1 MALANYKFISREV
14 TINKTIQDKMR
25 NLTVIMIGVL
35 DIQSGI
41 VYPHPLTDF
50 ITTKYEFYGKS
61 LNTQDGPAK
70 TVCRFLNYCLQ
81 KIEEDNEDF
90 LELKQEGFKGLKRKH
105 ASLYI
110 TYSSL
115 RGLQK
120 NTVMQYEAYLTAF
133 YVYLKELNL
142 VDEDFPID
150 KSENSKG
157 DFILKS
163 IFREAFLRTEFPSQ
177 DTQKEKI
184 AQLKDFGD
192 NRHELTAHF
201 IRISM
206 DIAPDIALG
215 LCLQFYGG
223 LRRGEVVNLDRG
235 SLNVTPGKSMEVQI
249 RDNRKKFFSRLKDKK
264 AENPKRLNYLNIN
277 LARQTILDNDL
288 VWTVYDNH
296 MKQLNNMLKMGK
308 CKNVRALIL
317 DSVGNPMSGK
327 VYARRFKKVKDAF
340 IDSLIG
346 SEYYYLFTNTVWS
359 THIGRGVFTNSLI
372 SMDFTPTQLAIAR
385 GDKDINSALDYIDK
399 TLTNEQ
405 IKKAVN
411 ELKKVP
417 TEELGLIDYEHVN
430 RWKNKVG

>member
-14 TINKTIQDKMR
+14 TINKTVRDKMR
-25 NLTVIMIGVL
+25 NMTVIMIGVL
-35 DIQSGI
+35 DIQSEI

-50 ITTKYEFYGKS
+50 ITTKYEFKGKS
-61 LNTQDGPAK
+61 LNTQDAPAK

-90 LELKQEGFKGLKRKH
+90 VGLKEEGLKGLKRKH
-105 ASLYI
+105 ASIYI
-110 TYSSL
+110 TYSTL
-115 RGLQK
+115 KGLQK
-120 NTVMQYEAYLTAF
+120 ETVTQYEKYLTAF
-133 YVYLKELNL
+133 YVYLKEMNL
-142 VDEDFPID
+142 IDEDFPIH
-150 KSENSKG
+150 KKENSKG
-157 DFILKS
+157 DVIHTSLFQDSSLK
-163 IFREAFLRTEFPSQ
+163 TEFPSR
-177 DTQKEKI
+177 DTRKEKMAI
-184 AQLKDFGD
+184 LKDFGD
-192 NRHELTAHF
+192 NRHELIAHF

-235 SLNVTPGKSMEVQI
+235 SLNINPGKSMEIQI
-249 RDNRKKFFSRLKDKK
+249 RDNRKKFFSRLKDTK
-264 AENPKRLNYLNIN
+264 AENPKRLNYLNIT

-288 VWTVYDNH
+288 VWAVYDNH
-296 MKQLNNMLKMGK
+296 MKQLDNMLRVGK

-317 DSVGNPMSGK
+317 DRDGNPMSGK
-327 VYARRFKKVKDAF
+327 VYDRRFKKVKKAF
-340 IDSLIG
+340 IDSLLG

-359 THIGRGVFTNSLI
+359 THIGRGVFTNLLI

-385 GDKDINSALDYIDK
+385 GDRNINSALDYIDK

-417 TEELGLIDYEHVN
+417 KEELGLIDYASVK